1 MEPGLRG
8 REDVCQVV
16 AVICARTA
24 AMEPGLRGR
33 EDPFVSAV
41 DPDAVQPL
49 WSPAFGA
56 GKTPPVVAAAAG
68 GLAAAMEPGLR
79 GREDLPDDP
88 AGDHG
93 DLEAAMEPGL
103 RGREDATPSR
113 RGG

>member
-8 REDVCQVV
+8 REDVGDGDTY
-16 AVICARTA
+16 ICARTA
-24 AMEPGLRGR
+24 QMDQLHPGR
-33 EDPFVSAV
+33 EKTYVSSF